1 MIPRMMGTKLRLL
14 GQPVYGGGGGGE
26 GGRKEGG
33 QEEKSLQILKAS
45 SYTDTAQ
52 QE

>member
-14 GQPVYGGGGGGE
+14 GQPVYGGGGGGRGE
-26 GGRKEGG
+26 GGG